1 MLRSTEWFILILL
14 ILETRQMTSLM
25 QESISQFFFFIS
37 QFLSFSCS
45 LPEHGNFMYQLCCF
59 VDKYI
64 KKQLEL
70 YSYFDSLINIISNW
84 VDL

>member
-1 MLRSTEWFILILL
+1 
-14 ILETRQMTSLM
+14 
-25 QESISQFFFFIS
+25 
-37 QFLSFSCS
+37 
-45 LPEHGNFMYQLCCF
+45 MYQLHCF

-70 YSYFDSLINIISNW
+70 YSYFDSLRNIISNW

>member
-1 MLRSTEWFILILL
+1 
-14 ILETRQMTSLM
+14 MTSLM
-25 QESISQFFFFIS
+25 QESISQFV
-37 QFLSFSCS
+37 SFSCS
-45 LPEHGNFMYQLCCF
+45 LPEHGNFMYQLHCF

-70 YSYFDSLINIISNW
+70 YSYFDSLRNIIGNW